1 MICFDRKVFSYQIN
15 AFGNVVPSLNACAEQ
30 SFVFIL
36 VSDLIKSFLFNRLY
50 EVYKKKISA
59 GLTTWLRWNIKSYNG
74 YLRLNPDFNLSDI
87 SFFNQIFGNLDSI
100 QCGSFFDLITYNP
113 EG

>member
-1 MICFDRKVFSYQIN
+1 M
-15 AFGNVVPSLNACAEQ
+15 NACAEQ

-59 GLTTWLRWNIKSYNG
+59 GLTTWLR
-74 YLRLNPDFNLSDI
+74 
-87 SFFNQIFGNLDSI
+87 
-100 QCGSFFDLITYNP
+100 
-113 EG
+113 

>member
-50 EVYKKKISA
+50 EVYKENLSRIDYLA
-59 GLTTWLRWNIKSYNG
+59 EMNWNIKSYNG

-100 QCGSFFDLITYNP
+100 QCGSFLI
-113 EG
+113 

>member
-1 MICFDRKVFSYQIN
+1 MN
-15 AFGNVVPSLNACAEQ
+15 
-30 SFVFIL
+30 
-36 VSDLIKSFLFNRLY
+36 
-50 EVYKKKISA
+50 
-59 GLTTWLRWNIKSYNG
+59 WNIKSYNG

-87 SFFNQIFGNLDSI
+87 SFFNQLFGNLDSI

>member
-1 MICFDRKVFSYQIN
+1 MKFIKRKSQPDDY
-15 AFGNVVPSLNACAEQ
+15 LAEM
-30 SFVFIL
+30 
-36 VSDLIKSFLFNRLY
+36 N
-50 EVYKKKISA
+50 
-59 GLTTWLRWNIKSYNG
+59 WNIKSYNG